1 MCENMPTQSAKLT
14 GSGEQSY
21 DEKHSVTVEARDSA
35 TLRRD
40 TAKITDYNPDD
51 SWQPAQP

>member
-51 SWQPAQP
+51 SRQPAQP